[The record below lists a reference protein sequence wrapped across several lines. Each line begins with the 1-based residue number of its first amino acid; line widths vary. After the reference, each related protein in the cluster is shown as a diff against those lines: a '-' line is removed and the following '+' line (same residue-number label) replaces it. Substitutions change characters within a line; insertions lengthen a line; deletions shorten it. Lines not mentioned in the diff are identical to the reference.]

1 MNNNTARVLTLFLLL
16 LSVSFI
22 SGCNV
27 VGWLAA
33 PWGKDTEKIEYKA
46 QYNKL
51 HGKNIAVLVSADQE
65 ILGQHSTALIQ
76 TSRAVSER
84 IADNMPD
91 VMVMNPTEVIKYQRE
106 NPYWYIAPYEEVLD
120 GLGVDAV
127 VIVNLS
133 EFRTHE
139 PGNKYQWQGV
149 MAGSVTVADKS
160 ALDPND
166 ATFYQTVR
174 VEFPEGSK
182 VGVLNSSEQAIMLGM
197 RSLFSR
203 DAAGFFFDYSI
214 TKKK

>member
-1 MNNNTARVLTLFLLL
+1 MNNNTARVLTAFVLLL
-16 LSVSFI
+16 TLSLL
-22 SGCNV
+22 SGCNII
-27 VGWLAA
+27 GWLAA
-33 PWGKDTEKIEYKA
+33 PWGAESETIEYEA

-51 HGKNIAVLVSADQE
+51 HGKSIAVLVSANQE

-84 IADNMPD
+84 IADNMSD
-91 VMVMNPTEVIKYQRE
+91 VKVMNPVEVIDWQKN
-106 NPYWYIAPYEEVLD
+106 NPYWYIAAYSDVLE

-127 VIVNLS
+127 IVINLS

-149 MAGSVTVADKS
+149 MSGSVTVAD
-160 ALDPND
+160 ATAPDPDD

-174 VEFPEGSK
+174 AQFPEDSK
-182 VGVLNSSEQAIMLGM
+182 VGVLDSKEEAILLGM

-203 DAAGFFFDYSI
+203 DAAGFFYDYSI